1 MDSLD
6 KVEEY
11 LQYVEVKLHSA
22 WSDLPDVRDALD
34 RLWQDVS
41 RYGPQLP
48 KNVRVPGLGD
58 FEVPA
63 PPPPPPPP
71 PAWSERAVG
80 WVEKHP
86 YGAAGAVVAVAAGG
100 LIVGYGPA
108 YARSLRAA
116 RRREETQERRQVV
129 VVLGAD
135 TPYGQPLV
143 QELNSKNFI
152 VIAST
157 STAEAADALTR
168 KYAGYV
174 RGLVLDPS
182 DPATVPVFLRSLSST
197 LTRRFPITAHGD
209 PFARSNSQPY
219 IQSVISLLTI
229 PASPIHAPLEHVDI
243 RGEYLQRLS
252 AAQMVPLEIIQA
264 LLPLMRDGPPT
275 RTKKSIVVCLPA
287 IDARVG
293 LPFSSVQGLIVSS
306 THRAV
311 DILRR
316 EVRIAALT
324 GKADAMGNIRVVTAE
339 VGQFDVGAL
348 AEAEPSPAETYKTL
362 EAWTPS
368 EKLVYGP
375 GFIGL
380 SHPTTAAVRMRRKP
394 SDVSALVERVVAA
407 VTGGRYG
414 PTVFGINIGLG
425 YLLNWYRGDQFS
437 VGAGSTT
444 YRLASHLPTSLLDTL
459 LNFPYY
465 LIAVRN
471 ALLPAQPFVIPPTDV
486 EELPLPAATAAGA
499 HKQTTSEN
507 DESSGNER
515 SETGSD
521 ADVESN
527 NTGDASSVDHSWIS
541 LNTSHGDA

>member
-1 MDSLD
+1 MDKLYR
-6 KVEEY
+6 VEEY
-11 LQYVEVKLHSA
+11 LQYVEVKLHTA
-22 WSDLPDVRDALD
+22 WNDLPDVRDAVD

-48 KNVRVPGLGD
+48 KNVHLPGLGD

-71 PAWSERAVG
+71 PSWSERTIG
-80 WVEKHP
+80 WAERHP
-86 YGAAGAVVAVAAGG
+86 YQAAGTAAAVVCGG
-100 LIVGYGPA
+100 LMVGYGPA
-108 YARSLRAA
+108 YVRSVKA
-116 RRREETQERRQVV
+116 RRRLEATQERRQVV

-135 TPYGQPLV
+135 TPYGLPLV
-143 QELNSKNFI
+143 QELNGKNFI

-174 RGLVLDPS
+174 RGLVLDPT

-209 PFARSNSQPY
+209 PFARSTSHPY

-229 PASPIHAPLEHVDI
+229 PSSPVHAPLEHVDM
-243 RGEYLQRLS
+243 RGEYLQHLS
-252 AAQMVPLEIIQA
+252 ATQIVPLEIIQA

-275 RTKKSIVVCLPA
+275 KTKKSIVVCLPA

-293 LPFSSVQGLIVSS
+293 LPFSSVQGIIVSS

-324 GKADAMGNIRVVTAE
+324 GKADTMGNIRVVTAE
-339 VGQFDVGAL
+339 IGQFDVGVRD
-348 AEAEPSPAETYKTL
+348 AEPSAAETYKTL

-368 EKLVYGP
+368 EKVVYGP

-380 SHPTTAAVRMRRKP
+380 SHPSAAPVRMRRKS
-394 SDVSALVERVVAA
+394 SDVSAFVGRVVSV

-414 PTVFGINIGLG
+414 PVVFGFNIGLG
-425 YLLNWYRGDQFS
+425 YLVNWLRGDQFS
-437 VGAGSTT
+437 VGAGGEHTI
-444 YRLASHLPTSLLDTL
+444 LDTL
-459 LNFPYY
+459 LNLPYY
-465 LIAVRN
+465 LIAIRN
-471 ALLPAQPFVIPPTDV
+471 ALLPAQPFVIPPSNV
-486 EELPLPAATAAGA
+486 EEMPLAPAPATVHRQVA
-499 HKQTTSEN
+499 S

-515 SETGSD
+515 SEAGSD

-527 NTGDASSVDHSWIS
+527 NSGDASGASVDHSWIS